1 MIFFLLQEYINAET
15 SDLHPSVMCTSKSKN
30 EHPRFFRFYFV
41 LNILYHAQQSEKRS
55 EYATGKI
62 TRKDCC

>member
-1 MIFFLLQEYINAET
+1 MCSNFQKKEEINAET

-30 EHPRFFRFYFV
+30 EHPRFFRFYFA

-55 EYATGKI
+55 EYATGE
-62 TRKDCC
+62 